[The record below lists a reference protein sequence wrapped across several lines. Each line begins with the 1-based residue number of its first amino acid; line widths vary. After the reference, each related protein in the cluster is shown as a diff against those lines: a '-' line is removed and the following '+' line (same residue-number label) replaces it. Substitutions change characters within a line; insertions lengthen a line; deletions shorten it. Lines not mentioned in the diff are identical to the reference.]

1 MTLAILY
8 LLAGLVLLYFGA
20 EGLVRGSSS
29 LALRLGLSPLV
40 VGLTVVAF
48 GTSSP
53 ELVVSLRAALAGQ
66 GGISVGNVVGS
77 NICNIGLIL
86 GLTALI
92 SPMVTSS
99 RVVRIDIPVMLG
111 LTAVTLVFLSNQTIG
126 RTDGAILAAMLVGYI
141 IFTIRLAHRSP
152 DDTLAADFGGAVH
165 LSKRGLAIDL
175 LFVVGGLL
183 LLMLGARFFVDGAV
197 TMARA
202 FGWSDVVIGLTII
215 AIGTSLPE
223 LATSLVAALKKE
235 SDIAVGNIVGSNVFN
250 LLGILG
256 ITALVTPLHA
266 VGITTTDLAV
276 MAGFSVALWVFA
288 YLGRRISR
296 VEAALLLGAY
306 VAYVSWLV
314 RSA

>member
-1 MTLAILY
+1 MSLSLIT

-111 LTAVTLVFLSNQTIG
+111 LTAVTLVFLANQTIG

-175 LFVVGGLL
+175 LLVVGGLL
-183 LLMLGARFFVDGAV
+183 RLMLGARFFVDGAV

-266 VGITTTDLAV
+266 VGITITDLAV